1 MNTFEVWVDI
11 VRSKRMSGYIK
22 REDAIRAIME
32 YIRDGCDESDE
43 FIDGAYKAKLIVEED
58 IPSADVVEVRHGH
71 WEQEQPQYRLYK
83 CSVCNKVCFV
93 ERWGDKTVLY
103 DYCPNCG
110 ARMRMTK
117 EQYESHVGDIYKD
130 GEKE

>member
-1 MNTFEVWVDI
+1 
-11 VRSKRMSGYIK
+11 MSDYIK
-22 REDAIRAIME
+22 REDAIKGLEMLIE
-32 YIRDGCDESDE
+32 PVERDEHDVIWNDGVKGC
-43 FIDGAYKAKLIVEED
+43 IND
-58 IPSADVVEVRHGH
+58 IKHHTPSADVVEVRHGH

-110 ARMRMTK
+110 AYMRMTK
-117 EQYESHVGDIYKD
+117 EQYESHVGDIYED
-130 GEKE
+130 GEEE